1 MSEITIGIDVSPLS
15 QTVAGVHRYITRLVG
30 ELEATEEVTMHRFE
44 LAGRGRVTSVVRDVA
59 WYLSVLPRAAGRSGV
74 DLLHCPTQ
82 RAPTHSNVP
91 LLLTIH
97 DLATLRLPAAF
108 NRWTRTYSRALLPR
122 VIRNADH
129 VIAVSEFT
137 ASELMSLLGVPTAKI
152 TVIPNGVAAP
162 FGSDGD
168 PATGDYVLAVATI
181 EPRKNLDRLTEAYAS
196 LTPRPAE
203 LRLVGA
209 RGWGN
214 VRLDANVT
222 ELGIVSDDELARL
235 YRGARCF
242 AYVPLYEGFGLPVL
256 EAMASGTPVVASDIP
271 PLREVAGP
279 AAVYVDPLD
288 PEAIARG
295 LREADERRD
304 ELVDAGRQRAAAFS
318 WRQTAAATLEVYREM
333 LA

>member
-1 MSEITIGIDVSPLS
+1 MAELEIGIDVSPLH
-15 QTVAGVHRYITRLVG
+15 QTIAGVHRYITSLVA
-30 ELEATEEVTMHRFE
+30 ELEASGMVRVRRYS
-44 LAGRGRVTSVVRDVA
+44 LPGRGRMKSAVRDTA
-59 WYLSVLPRAAGRSGV
+59 WYLRVLPRAARRDGV

-82 RAPTHSNVP
+82 RGPTQSAVP
-91 LLLTIH
+91 LLLTVH

-108 NRWTRTYSRALLPR
+108 NRWTRRYTRTFFPR
-122 VIRNADH
+122 VIRAADR

-137 ASELMSLLGVPTAKI
+137 ASELMSVLDVPAAKI
-152 TVIPNGVAAP
+152 TVIPNGVGPP
-162 FGSDGD
+162 FGSNVE
-168 PATGDYVLAVATI
+168 PASGDYVLAVATI
-181 EPRKNLDRLTEAYAS
+181 EPRKNLNRLAEAFA
-196 LTPRPAE
+196 LLNLHPAE

-214 VRLDANVT
+214 VRVDARVT
-222 ELGIVSDDELARL
+222 QLGIVSDHELARL

-242 AYVPLYEGFGLPVL
+242 AYVPLYEGFGLPLL

-279 AAVYVDPLD
+279 AAVYVDPLN

-295 LREADERRD
+295 LEEADERRD
-304 ELVDAGRQRAAAFS
+304 ELVDAGRKQAAAFS
-318 WRQTAAATLEVYREM
+318 WAKTAAATLDVYREM

>member
-1 MSEITIGIDVSPLS
+1 MAELNVGIDVSPLS
-15 QTVAGVHRYITRLVG
+15 QTMAGVHRYITSLVG
-30 ELEATEEVTMHRFE
+30 ELEASDKVTLHRYS
-44 LAGRGRVTSVVRDVA
+44 LPGRDHLRTVVRDVA
-59 WYLSVLPRAAGRSGV
+59 WYLRVLPRAARRDGV

-82 RAPTHSNVP
+82 RAPANSAVP

-108 NRWTRTYSRALLPR
+108 NRWTRAYSRALLPR

-137 ASELMSLLGVPTAKI
+137 ASELMSLLGVTAAKI
-152 TVIPNGVAAP
+152 TVIPNGVGVP
-162 FGSDGD
+162 FGSDVEA
-168 PATGDYVLAVATI
+168 ATGDYVLAVATI
-181 EPRKNLDRLTEAYAS
+181 EPRKNLNRLTQAFAS
-196 LTPRPAE
+196 LSPRPSE

-209 RGWGN
+209 PGWGH
-214 VRLDANVT
+214 VHVDAHVKQ
-222 ELGIVSDDELARL
+222 LGVVSDHELARL
-235 YRGARCF
+235 YRGARCL

-271 PLREVAGP
+271 PLREVAGL
-279 AAVYVDPLD
+279 AAVYVDPFD

-295 LREADERRD
+295 LREAEQRRD

-318 WRQTAAATLEVYREM
+318 WRQTADATLEVYREM